1 VREQRVTT
9 PDGHVWYVRRRW
21 ARRRPPWKRRADQEL
36 GPAERDPGPMLVDGE
51 ELLDSLAGF
60 FCFDSEV
67 GVLAILALLALAA
80 VVVTALV
87 AVLLGA
93 LQEVVVP
100 FLADN
105 LAVIGAV
112 LAVAAAAWL
121 LDRLTRPWFVE
132 AESARLFHAPRRV
145 WRVQG
150 WWRTRRAFR
159 EVVAAIAEGRID
171 SRHGVVLFADR
182 SKAP

>member
-1 VREQRVTT
+1 MRQQRVTT
-9 PDGHVWYVRRRW
+9 PDGHVWHVRRRW
-21 ARRRPPWKRRADQEL
+21 ARRRPPWRRRADQEL
-36 GPAERDPGPMLVDGE
+36 GPAERDPGPVLVDGD
-51 ELLDSLAGF
+51 ELLDSLVDF
-60 FCFDSEV
+60 FWFDGEV
-67 GVLAILALLALAA
+67 GVLAVLALLALAA
-80 VVVTALV
+80 VGVAALV
-87 AVLLGA
+87 AVLLGVMQDTVA
-93 LQEVVVP
+93 P

-105 LAVIGAV
+105 LLVIGAV
-112 LAVAAAAWL
+112 LAVAAALWL

-132 AESARLFHAPRRV
+132 AESARLFNAPRRV

>member
-1 VREQRVTT
+1 VRQERVTT

-21 ARRRPPWKRRADQEL
+21 ARRQPPWKRRAYQEL
-36 GPAERDPGPMLVDGE
+36 GPAERDAGPVLVDGE
-51 ELLDSLAGF
+51 ELLDSLARLLW
-60 FCFDSEV
+60 FDGEV
-67 GVLAILALLALAA
+67 GVVALLGLVVLAA
-80 VVVTALV
+80 VLV
-87 AVLLGA
+87 AVLTGFVR
-93 LQEVVVP
+93 EVVAP
-100 FLADN
+100 FVADN
-105 LAVIGAV
+105 LPVIAAVV
-112 LAVAAAAWL
+112 AVATALWL

-150 WWRTRRAFR
+150 WWRTRRAYR

-171 SRHGVVLFADR
+171 STHGVVLFADR

>member
-1 VREQRVTT
+1 VRQQRVTT

-36 GPAERDPGPMLVDGE
+36 GPAERDAGPVLVDGE

-60 FCFDSEV
+60 LWFDGEV
-67 GVLAILALLALAA
+67 GVLALLGLLALAA
-80 VVVTALV
+80 IVVAAVV
-87 AVLLGA
+87 AVLVGA
-93 LQEVVVP
+93 GREVAAP

-105 LAVIGAV
+105 LPVIGAV
-112 LAVAAAAWL
+112 VAVATALWL

-171 SRHGVVLFADR
+171 STHGVVLFADR